1 MYDVVERYS
10 KMAVNQW
17 AKQVNRDAISKIGTQ
32 LVSIP
37 SVSGDEYEI
46 MQFVK
51 RWFDDRGISYIE
63 TANDP
68 RRPNIIA
75 TIGNPADGPLIA
87 MNGHLDVVP
96 VSDESSWKTGPFE
109 GVLSDDGSTIFGR
122 GAADMKTSVGVML
135 TMMEMFRD
143 APLKGA
149 LTAHIVSDEERGATF
164 GTKHIVAE
172 IEAGNIPRPDFSI
185 VGEGSDFKI
194 RIAER
199 GGLAVKVHLKGRASH
214 TAVARVLGKNA
225 IQKAA
230 KAILA
235 LEHHLDTFH
244 PQVGHPVLSVNGI
257 EAGLA
262 HNVVPGEATLDI
274 DRRTVPG
281 ETVDSVVAD
290 IRAKLDAVAA
300 DDPDFVYE
308 LEYDAERYTE
318 ANMTSP
324 DSPLVVA
331 FQNALRSM
339 DREPEFFVEWAGI
352 TDARLYRQI
361 GVDTVI
367 MGAVG
372 LNEHGANESILVEDL
387 VTQARIYAA
396 TLSELL
402 GV

>member
-1 MYDVVERYS
+1 MNQWVERVS
-10 KMAVNQW
+10 
-17 AKQVNRDAISKIGTQ
+17 RGAIVEIGTQ

-37 SVSGDEYEI
+37 SVSGDEFEI

-51 RWFDDRGISYIE
+51 KWLEERGIEYME

-68 RRPNIIA
+68 KRPNIIA
-75 TIGNPADGPLIA
+75 TIGNPENGPLIA

-96 VSDESSWKTGPFE
+96 VSDESSWKTDPFE
-109 GVLSDDGSTIFGR
+109 GVRSDDGNTIYGR

-135 TMMEMFRD
+135 TMLEMFKG

-149 LTAHIVSDEERGATF
+149 LAAHIVSDEERGAIF
-164 GTKHIVAE
+164 GSKHVVAE
-172 IEAGNIPRPDFSI
+172 IEAGNIPRPDYTI
-185 VGEGSDFKI
+185 VGEGSGYKI

-199 GGLAVKVHLKGRASH
+199 GGLGVRVHLKGRASH
-214 TAVARVLGKNA
+214 TSVARVIGRNA

-235 LEHHLDTFH
+235 LEHHLDTWH
-244 PQVGHPVLSVNGI
+244 PQVGHPVMSVNGI
-257 EAGLA
+257 EAGVA
-262 HNVVPGEATLDI
+262 HNVVPGEAVIDI

-281 ETVDSVVAD
+281 ETIESVIAD

-300 DDPDFVYE
+300 TDPDFVYE
-308 LEYDAERYTE
+308 LEYDPKRYTE

-324 DSPLVVA
+324 DSPLVKA
-331 FQNALRSM
+331 FQQALTSL
-339 DREPEFFVEWAGI
+339 DRTPEFFVEWAGI

-361 GVDTVI
+361 GIDTVI
-367 MGAVG
+367 MGPSG
-372 LNEHGANESILVEDL
+372 LNEHGANESVLVDDL
-387 VTQARIYAA
+387 VTQGRIYAA
-396 TLSELL
+396 TISYML

>member
-1 MYDVVERYS
+1 MTMNKWVE
-10 KMAVNQW
+10 
-17 AKQVNRDAISKIGTQ
+17 QVDRDAIIDIGKH

-37 SVSGDEYEI
+37 SVSGNEFEI

-51 RWFDDRGISYIE
+51 RWLEERDIEYME

-68 RRPNIIA
+68 QRPNIIA
-75 TIGNPADGPLIA
+75 TIGNPGDGPLVA

-96 VSDESSWKTGPFE
+96 VSDEASWKTDPFE
-109 GVLSDDGSTIFGR
+109 GVLSEDGSTLYGR
-122 GAADMKTSVGVML
+122 GAADMKSSVGVML
-135 TMMEMFRD
+135 TMLEMFRQ

-164 GTKHIVAE
+164 GTRHVIAE
-172 IEAGNIPRPDFSI
+172 IEAGNIPRPNYTI
-185 VGEGSDFKI
+185 VGEASDFKI

-199 GGLAVKVHLKGRASH
+199 GGLGVKVHLKGKASH

-235 LEHHLDTFH
+235 LEQHLDRFH
-244 PQVGHPVLSVNGI
+244 PAVGHPVLSVNGI
-257 EAGLA
+257 EGGIA

-281 ETVDSVVAD
+281 ETVESVIAD
-290 IRAKLDAVAA
+290 IRQKLDAVAA
-300 DDPDFVYE
+300 NDPDFVYE
-308 LEYDAERYTE
+308 LEYDPESYTE

-324 DSPLVVA
+324 DSPLVTA
-331 FQNALRSM
+331 FQNALRSF

-372 LNEHGANESILVEDL
+372 LNEHGANESILVDDL

-396 TLSELL
+396 TLGELL
-402 GV
+402 CV

>member
-1 MYDVVERYS
+1 MTTNPWV
-10 KMAVNQW
+10 A
-17 AKQVNRDAISKIGTQ
+17 QVNRQAITDIGMQ

-37 SVSGDEYEI
+37 SVSGDEYEV

-51 RWFDDRGISYIE
+51 QWLQDRDISFIE

-75 TIGNPADGPLIA
+75 TIGNPDAGPLIA

-96 VSDESSWKTGPFE
+96 VSDESSWVTDPFE
-109 GVLSDDGSTIFGR
+109 GVLSEDGSTIFGR

-135 TMMEMFRD
+135 TMLELFRD

-164 GTKHIVAE
+164 GTKHVVAE
-172 IEAGNIPRPDFSI
+172 IEAGNLPRPDFTI

-199 GGLAVKVHLKGRASH
+199 GGLGVKVHLNGVASH
-214 TAVARVLGKNA
+214 TAVARVIGVNA

-244 PQVGHPVLSVNGI
+244 PAVGHPVLSVNGI
-257 EAGLA
+257 QAGIA
-262 HNVVPGEATLDI
+262 HNVVPGEAVLDI

-281 ETVDSVVAD
+281 ETVESVIAD
-290 IRAKLDAVAA
+290 IRTKLDAVAA
-300 DDPDFVYE
+300 EDPDFVYE
-308 LEYDAERYTE
+308 LEYDEARYTE

-339 DREPEFFVEWAGI
+339 DREPEFYVEWAGI

-372 LNEHGANESILVEDL
+372 LNEHGANESILVDDL
-387 VTQARIYAA
+387 VTQAQIYAA

-402 GV
+402 GL

>member
-1 MYDVVERYS
+1 MSANNWVE
-10 KMAVNQW
+10 
-17 AKQVNRDAISKIGTQ
+17 QVNRESIIEIGQQ

-37 SVSGDEYEI
+37 SVSGDEFDV

-51 RWFDDRGISYIE
+51 NWFDERDISYIE

-68 RRPNIIA
+68 KRPNIIA
-75 TIGNPADGPLIA
+75 TVGNPAAGPLIA

-96 VSDESSWKTGPFE
+96 VSDGASWRTDPFE
-109 GVLSDDGSTIFGR
+109 GVLSSDGTTLYGR

-135 TMMEMFRD
+135 TMMDLFRN
-143 APLKGA
+143 APLRGA

-164 GTKHIVAE
+164 GTKHVVAK

-199 GGLAVKVHLKGRASH
+199 GGLGVRVHLKGRASH
-214 TAVARVLGKNA
+214 TAVARVLGINA

-244 PQVGHPVLSVNGI
+244 PAVGHPVLSVNGI
-257 EAGLA
+257 EAGVA
-262 HNVVPGEATLDI
+262 HNVVPGDAVLDI

-290 IRAKLDAVAA
+290 IRQKLDAVAVQ
-300 DDPDFVYE
+300 DPDFVYE
-308 LEYDAERYTE
+308 LEYDPERYTE
-318 ANMTSP
+318 ANMTSV

-331 FQNALRSM
+331 FQNALRSL

-361 GVDTVI
+361 GIDTVI
-367 MGAVG
+367 MGPAG
-372 LNEHGANESILVEDL
+372 LNEHGANESILVDDL

>member
-1 MYDVVERYS
+1 
-10 KMAVNQW
+10 MAVNHW
-17 AKQVNRDAISKIGTQ
+17 VEQVSRESISEIGRQ

-51 RWFDDRGISYIE
+51 RWLDERNISYVE
-63 TANDP
+63 TASDP
-68 RRPNIIA
+68 NRPNIIA
-75 TIGNPADGPLIA
+75 TIGNRAEGPLIA

-96 VSDESSWKTGPFE
+96 VSDESSWKTDPFE
-109 GVLSDDGSTIFGR
+109 GVLSSDGPTLFGR

-135 TMMEMFRD
+135 TMLEIFRD

-164 GTKHIVAE
+164 GTKHVVAE
-172 IEAGNIPRPDFSI
+172 IEAGNVPKPNFTI

-199 GGLAVKVHLKGRASH
+199 GGLAIKVHLKGCASH
-214 TAVARVLGKNA
+214 TAVARVIGINA

-244 PQVGHPVLSVNGI
+244 PAVGHPVLSINGI
-257 EAGLA
+257 EAGVA
-262 HNVVPGEATLDI
+262 HNVVPGDATIDI

-281 ETVDSVVAD
+281 ETAESVIAD

-300 DDPDFVYE
+300 DDPDFIYE

-361 GVDTVI
+361 GIDTVI

-372 LNEHGANESILVEDL
+372 LNEHGANESILVDDL

>member
-1 MYDVVERYS
+1 MSSHSWVER
-10 KMAVNQW
+10 VD
-17 AKQVNRDAISKIGTQ
+17 REAIIEIGKQ

-37 SVSGDEYEI
+37 SVSGDEYNV

-51 RWFDDRGISYIE
+51 GWLDDREIGYVE
-63 TANDP
+63 TANDT

-75 TIGNPADGPLIA
+75 TIGNPAEGPLIA

-96 VSDESSWKTGPFE
+96 VSDESSWVTDPFD
-109 GVLSDDGSTIFGR
+109 GVLSADGSTLYGR

-135 TMMEMFRD
+135 VMMEMFRA

-164 GTKHIVAE
+164 GTKHVVAE
-172 IEAGNIPRPDFSI
+172 IEAGNLPRPDFSI
-185 VGEGSDFKI
+185 VGEGSDFRI

-199 GGLAVKVHLKGRASH
+199 GGLGVKVHLKGRASH
-214 TAVARVLGKNA
+214 TAVARVLGINA

-244 PQVGHPVLSVNGI
+244 PSVGHPVLSVNGI
-257 EAGLA
+257 EGGVA
-262 HNVVPGEATLDI
+262 HNVVPGEATIDI

-281 ETVDSVVAD
+281 ETVESIIAD
-290 IRAKLDAVAA
+290 IRAKLDVVAA
-300 DDPDFVYE
+300 DDPDFLYE
-308 LEYDAERYTE
+308 LEYDSERYTE

-331 FQNALRSM
+331 FQNALQSLG
-339 DREPEFFVEWAGI
+339 REPEFFVEWAGI

-361 GVDTVI
+361 GIDTVI
-367 MGAVG
+367 MGPAG
-372 LNEHGANESILVEDL
+372 LNEHGANESILVDDL

>member
-1 MYDVVERYS
+1 
-10 KMAVNQW
+10 MATNQW
-17 AKQVNRDAISKIGTQ
+17 VEQVSRDAITDIGRQ

-37 SVSGDEYEI
+37 SVSGDEFEV

-51 RWFDDRGISYIE
+51 RWLDQRGISYIE

-68 RRPNIIA
+68 KRPNIIA
-75 TIGNPADGPLIA
+75 TIGNPKAGPLVA

-96 VSDESSWKTGPFE
+96 VSDESSWKTDPFE
-109 GVLSDDGSTIFGR
+109 GVLSEDGSTIFGR

-135 TMMEMFRD
+135 SMLDMFKD

-149 LTAHIVSDEERGATF
+149 LSAHIVSDEERGATF
-164 GTKHIVAE
+164 GTQHVVAE
-172 IEAGNIPRPDFSI
+172 IEAGNIPRPNYSI

-199 GGLAVKVHLKGRASH
+199 GGLAVRVHLKGRASH
-214 TAVARVLGKNA
+214 TSVARVLGKNA

-244 PQVGHPVLSVNGI
+244 PQVGHPVMSVNGI
-257 EAGLA
+257 QGGIA
-262 HNVVPGEATLDI
+262 HNVVPGEATIDI

-281 ETVDSVVAD
+281 ETVDSVIAD

-300 DDPDFVYE
+300 DDPDFVYD
-308 LEYDAERYTE
+308 LEYDPERYTE

-331 FQNALRSM
+331 FQNALRSLE
-339 DREPEFFVEWAGI
+339 REPEFFVEWAGI

-372 LNEHGANESILVEDL
+372 LNEHGANESILVDDL

-402 GV
+402 DV

>member
-1 MYDVVERYS
+1 MSSNPWVDKVS
-10 KMAVNQW
+10 
-17 AKQVNRDAISKIGTQ
+17 RDAIVNIATQ

-51 RWFDDRGISYIE
+51 QWFHERGINYIE

-68 RRPNIIA
+68 KRPNIIA
-75 TIGNPADGPLIA
+75 TIGNPEDGPLVA

-96 VSDESSWKTGPFE
+96 VSDADSWKADPFE
-109 GVLSDDGSTIFGR
+109 GVLSEDGSTIFGR
-122 GAADMKTSVGVML
+122 GAADMKSSVGVML

-149 LTAHIVSDEERGATF
+149 LTVHVVSDEERGANF
-164 GTKHIVAE
+164 GTKHVVAE
-172 IEAGNIPRPDFSI
+172 IEAGNITKPDYTI
-185 VGEGSDFKI
+185 VGEGSNFRI

-199 GGLAVKVHLKGRASH
+199 GGLGVKVHFKGRASH
-214 TAVARVLGKNA
+214 TAVARVIGINA
-225 IQKAA
+225 LQKAA
-230 KAILA
+230 KGILA

-244 PQVGHPVLSVNGI
+244 EAVGHPVLSVNGI
-257 EAGLA
+257 EGGVA
-262 HNVVPGEATLDI
+262 HNVVPGEATIDI

-281 ETVDSVVAD
+281 ETVELVIAD

-308 LEYDAERYTE
+308 LEYDPERYTE
-318 ANMTSP
+318 ANMTSA
-324 DSPLVVA
+324 DSPLVTA
-331 FQNALRSM
+331 FQKALRSLG
-339 DREPEFFVEWAGI
+339 DEPEFFVEWAGI
-352 TDARLYRQI
+352 TDARLYRSI

-367 MGAVG
+367 MGPAG
-372 LNEHGANESILVEDL
+372 ENEHGANECMPVDDL
-387 VTQARIYAA
+387 VKQARIYAA
-396 TLSELL
+396 TISDLL

>member
-1 MYDVVERYS
+1 
-10 KMAVNQW
+10 MAENQW
-17 AKQVNRDAISKIGTQ
+17 SKRVDTDAISEIGRQ

-37 SVSGDEYEI
+37 SVSGDEYEV

-51 RWFDDRGISYIE
+51 RWLDERGISYVE
-63 TANDP
+63 TANDAV
-68 RRPNIIA
+68 RPNLIA
-75 TIGNPADGPLIA
+75 TIGNPEAGPLVA

-96 VSDESSWKTGPFE
+96 VSDEFSWKTDPFE
-109 GVLSDDGSTIFGR
+109 GVLSEDGSTIFGR

-135 TMMEMFRD
+135 VMLEMFKD

-149 LTAHIVSDEERGATF
+149 LTAHIVSDEERGAVF
-164 GTKHIVAE
+164 GTQHVIAE
-172 IEAGNIPRPDFSI
+172 IEAGNIPRPNYTI

-214 TAVARVLGKNA
+214 TAVARVLGTNA

-235 LEHHLDTFH
+235 LEHHLDSFH
-244 PQVGHPVLSVNGI
+244 PAVGHPVMSVNGI
-257 EAGLA
+257 EAGVA
-262 HNVVPGEATLDI
+262 HNVVPGEATIFI

-281 ETVDSVVAD
+281 ETVDSVTED
-290 IRAKLDAVAA
+290 IRAKLDVVAA
-300 DDPDFVYE
+300 EDPDFVYE
-308 LEYDAERYTE
+308 LEYDPEKYTE

-324 DSPLVVA
+324 ESPLVVA
-331 FQNALRSM
+331 FQNALKSM
-339 DREPEFFVEWAGI
+339 NREPEFFVEWAGI

-372 LNEHGANESILVEDL
+372 LNEHGANESILLDDL
-387 VTQARIYAA
+387 VTQARIYAT

>member
-1 MYDVVERYS
+1 MTANQWVER
-10 KMAVNQW
+10 V
-17 AKQVNRDAISKIGTQ
+17 DADKIIEVGRQ

-37 SVSGDEYEI
+37 SVSGDEYEV

-51 RWFDDRGISYIE
+51 HWLTERGISFIE

-75 TIGNPADGPLIA
+75 TIGNPGEGPLIA

-96 VSDESSWKTGPFE
+96 VSDESSWKTNPFE
-109 GVLSDDGSTIFGR
+109 GVLSEDGSTIFGR

-135 TMMEMFRD
+135 TMMELFRD
-143 APLKGA
+143 APMSGA

-164 GTKHIVAE
+164 GTKHVVSE
-172 IEAGNIPRPDFSI
+172 IDAGRIPRPDFAI
-185 VGEGSDFKI
+185 VGEGSNFKI

-199 GGLAVKVHLKGRASH
+199 GGLGVKVNLKGRASH
-214 TAVARVLGKNA
+214 TSVARVIGINA

-235 LEHHLDTFH
+235 LEHHLEEFH
-244 PQVGHPVLSVNGI
+244 PSVGHPVLSVNGI
-257 EAGLA
+257 EAGIA
-262 HNVVPGEATLDI
+262 NNVVPGEATIDI
-274 DRRTVPG
+274 DRRTIPG
-281 ETVDSVVAD
+281 ETVESVIAD
-290 IRAKLDAVAA
+290 IRAKLDGVAA
-300 DDPDFVYE
+300 SDPDFIYE
-308 LEYDAERYTE
+308 LEYDPQRYTE

-324 DSPLVVA
+324 DSPLVTA
-331 FQNALRSM
+331 FQNALRSLE
-339 DREPEFFVEWAGI
+339 REPEFFVEWAGI

-367 MGAVG
+367 MGPAG
-372 LNEHGANESILVEDL
+372 LNEHGANESILVADL

-402 GV
+402 RV

>member
-1 MYDVVERYS
+1 MFERS
-10 KMAVNQW
+10 EAGWKMTVNQW
-17 AKQVNRDAISKIGTQ
+17 VERVNRDAIIEIGTQ

-37 SVSGDEYEI
+37 SVSDNEFEV

-51 RWFDDRGISYIE
+51 RWLDERGISYIE

-68 RRPNIIA
+68 NRPNIIA

-96 VSDESSWKTGPFE
+96 VSDDSSWKTDPFE
-109 GVLSDDGSTIFGR
+109 GVLSEDGSTIFGR

-135 TMMEMFRD
+135 TMIEMFRN

-149 LTAHIVSDEERGATF
+149 LTAHIVSDEERGANF
-164 GTKHIVAE
+164 GTKHVVTE
-172 IEAGNIPRPDFSI
+172 IENGNIPRPDYSI

-199 GGLAVKVHLKGRASH
+199 GGLGVKVHLKGRASH

-235 LEHHLDTFH
+235 LEHHLDIFH
-244 PQVGHPVLSVNGI
+244 PAVGHPVLSVNGI
-257 EAGLA
+257 EAGVA

-281 ETVDSVVAD
+281 ETVESVIAD

-300 DDPDFVYE
+300 VDPDFVYE
-308 LEYDAERYTE
+308 LEYDPEKYTE

-331 FQNALRSM
+331 FQNALHSL

-361 GVDTVI
+361 GIDTVI
-367 MGAVG
+367 MGPAG
-372 LNEHGANESILVEDL
+372 LNEHGANESILVDDL